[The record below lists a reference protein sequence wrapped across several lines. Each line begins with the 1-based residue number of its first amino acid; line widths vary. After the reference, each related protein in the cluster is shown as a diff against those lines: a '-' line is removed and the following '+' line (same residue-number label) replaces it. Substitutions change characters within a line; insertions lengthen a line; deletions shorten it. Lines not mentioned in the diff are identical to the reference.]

1 MGYSFSPFFSP
12 FLLGEENPRKKER
25 KGGLMMDDGDLHALS
40 FSFIN
45 ERKIGGRMET
55 GSLSSIN
62 PSILCVV
69 CCKERN

>member
-12 FLLGEENPRKKER
+12 FLLGEENPKRKKER
-25 KGGLMMDDGDLHALS
+25 KKGWMDDGDLHALS

-62 PSILCVV
+62 QSIHPM
-69 CCKERN
+69 CCLL